1 MKINSLFF
9 STLFGIGYFEKF
21 PGTLA
26 SFLSLFIIWMLKTN
40 LNIHIV
46 LIFYIICLIFSFFVV
61 SQSLK
66 IIKTKDPKQIVIDE
80 YIGQYTTLIFLPNEL
95 KFYVV
100 GFILFRI
107 FDIFKPFPINIID
120 RRDDTLGVIFDDI
133 LSGCFAGIIIYI
145 FTII

>member
-26 SFLSLFIIWMLKTN
+26 SFFSLFIIWMLKYN
-40 LNIHIV
+40 FNIQMV

-61 SQSLK
+61 SESLR
-66 IIKTKDPKQIVIDE
+66 IIKKKDPKQIVIDE
-80 YIGQYTTLIFLPNEL
+80 YMGQFTTMLFLPNEL
-95 KFYVV
+95 KFYAV
-100 GFILFRI
+100 GFVLFRI
-107 FDIFKPFPINIID
+107 FDIFKPFPINLID
-120 RRDDTLGVIFDDI
+120 RRDDTIGVIFDDI
-133 LSGCFAGIIIYI
+133 LSGFFAGIIIYV